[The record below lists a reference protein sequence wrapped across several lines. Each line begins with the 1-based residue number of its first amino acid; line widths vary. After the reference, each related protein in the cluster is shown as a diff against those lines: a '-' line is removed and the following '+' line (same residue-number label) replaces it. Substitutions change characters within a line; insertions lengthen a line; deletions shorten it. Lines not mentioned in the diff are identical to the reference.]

1 VITLVLGG
9 ARSGKS
15 EYAEALAA
23 ARPAPVVYIATG
35 DPSGDD
41 DFAARVAA
49 HRRRRP
55 AEWETIEPGPALA
68 AAVRSQVGATLL
80 IDSLGTWLASLPQF
94 SADSDELC
102 AALVAYDGE
111 VIVVSEEVGLGVHP
125 SSDSGRR
132 FRDALGSL
140 NRAVAEVAG
149 DVFLVVA
156 GRALPLQP
164 ATSVVPRLP

>member
-1 VITLVLGG
+1 MITLVLGG

-15 EYAEALAA
+15 EYAEALAS
-23 ARPAPVVYIATG
+23 ARPAPVVYVATG

-49 HRRRRP
+49 HRERRA
-55 AEWETIEPGPALA
+55 AEWATIESGPALA
-68 AAVRSQVGATLL
+68 AAVRSQGAATLL

-94 SADSDELC
+94 SADVAELC
-102 AALVAYDGE
+102 AALVEYDGD

-125 SSDSGRR
+125 STDSGRR

-164 ATSVVPRLP
+164 ATSFVPRLP

>member
-1 VITLVLGG
+1 MITLVLGG

-15 EYAEALAA
+15 EYAEALAS

-49 HRRRRP
+49 HRERRS
-55 AEWETIEPGPALA
+55 ADWETIESGHSLA
-68 AAVRSQVGATLL
+68 AAVRSQGAATLL

-94 SADSDELC
+94 SADVAELC
-102 AALVAYDGE
+102 AALVAYDGD

-125 SSDSGRR
+125 STDSGRR

-140 NRAVAEVAG
+140 NRSVAEVAG

-164 ATSVVPRLP
+164 ATSIAPRMP

>member
-1 VITLVLGG
+1 MITLVLGG

-15 EYAEALAA
+15 EYAEALAS

-49 HRRRRP
+49 HRERRP
-55 AEWETIEPGPALA
+55 AEWETVESGPALA
-68 AAVRSQVGATLL
+68 AAVRSQGGATLL
-80 IDSLGTWLASLPQF
+80 IDSLGTWLASLPDF
-94 SADSDELC
+94 AADLAALC
-102 AALVAYDGE
+102 TALVAYDGE
-111 VIVVSEEVGLGVHP
+111 VIVVSEEAGLGVHP
-125 SSDSGRR
+125 STDSGRR

-156 GRALPLQP
+156 GRALPLPP
-164 ATSVVPRLP
+164 AASVVPRMP